1 MVHYYLSL
9 ATANV
14 NAMSQ
19 PNSTPDS
26 GPESAGISGF
36 NAQSQM
42 GLPEV
47 LQMCCLSRRSGQI
60 TFRSGE
66 SYGYIYIQHG
76 RVLHALCGNTEGE
89 EAIYS
94 MLVWPGGGFSLD
106 EGILPHKKTVEATWE
121 QILFEGAR
129 RADLGTLRSPKALG
143 PTITT
148 AEPMAIRMYD
158 SQPKLT
164 ITRPDLP
171 EITYNLDQ
179 EYTHVGRAQG
189 NEICLPYPSISNRH
203 CIFIHSGP
211 DIVLR
216 DLNSSNGTYV
226 NTEIISE
233 TVLRPG
239 DTVQCGVVVMKFEP
253 GVKRPK
259 LTVPEKPSATT
270 REPMGQLKTQA
281 DTGTI
286 YFQTSRLPDVPARS
300 RGDGKAR
307 DAKEDSAYVK
317 GESAISYDDLPKPEV
332 KKSSLLKVIIIVL
345 IALLPVVAGA
355 CYYFLVM
362 NHGGH

>member
-1 MVHYYLSL
+1 
-9 ATANV
+9 
-14 NAMSQ
+14 MSQ
-19 PNSTPDS
+19 PNSTPNPPPDS
-26 GPESAGISGF
+26 PGTSGF
-36 NAQSQM
+36 SAQSQM

-66 SYGYIYIQHG
+66 SYGFIYIQHG
-76 RVLHALCGNTEGE
+76 RVLHALCGTMEGE

-94 MLVWPGGGFSLD
+94 MLTWPGGGFSLD
-106 EGILPHKKTVEATWE
+106 EDILPHKKTVKATWE

-129 RADLGTLRSPKALG
+129 RADLGTNRPKPLG

-148 AEPMAIRMYD
+148 AEPMTIRMYD

-171 EITYNLDQ
+171 EATYNLDQ

-226 NTEIISE
+226 NGEIISE

-239 DTVQCGVVVMKFEP
+239 DNIQCGTVFIKFEP

-259 LTVPEKPSATT
+259 LTAPEMSART
-270 REPMGQLKTQA
+270 EPMGQLKTQA
-281 DTGTI
+281 TTGAL
-286 YFQTSRLPDVPARS
+286 YYQTLKLPNAPVRPKAE
-300 RGDGKAR
+300 GKSK
-307 DAKEDSAYVK
+307 DDSVYVK
-317 GESAISYDDLPKPEV
+317 GESAINYDDLAPPDV
-332 KKSSLLKVIIIVL
+332 KKSSHLGLIIGVVISLAITA
-345 IALLPVVAGA
+345 AL

-362 NHGGH
+362 PHGAH

>member
-14 NAMSQ
+14 NAMSL
-19 PNSTPDS
+19 PNSNPGPT
-26 GPESAGISGF
+26 PESAGMSGF

-66 SYGYIYIQHG
+66 SYGFIYIQHG
-76 RVLHALCGNTEGE
+76 RVLHALCGTTEGE

-94 MLVWPGGGFSLD
+94 MLTWPGGGFSLD
-106 EGILPHKKTVEATWE
+106 EDILPHKKTVEATWE
-121 QILFEGAR
+121 QLLFEGAR
-129 RADLGTLRSPKALG
+129 RADLGTNRPSKALG

-148 AEPMAIRMYD
+148 AEPMTIRMYD

-171 EITYNLDQ
+171 EATYNLEE

-211 DIVLR
+211 EIVLR

-226 NTEIISE
+226 NGEIISE
-233 TVLRPG
+233 VVLRPG
-239 DTVQCGVVVMKFEP
+239 DTVQCGTVFMKFEP

-259 LTVPEKPSATT
+259 LTTPSSTRAATT
-270 REPMGQLKTQA
+270 EPMGQLRTQA
-281 DTGTI
+281 STGAI
-286 YFQTSRLPDVPARS
+286 YFQTSKLPNAPLRPSA
-300 RGDGKAR
+300 GGK
-307 DAKEDSAYVK
+307 AKEDSVYVK
-317 GESAISYDDLPKPEV
+317 GESPISYEDLAQPEV
-332 KKSSLLKVIIIVL
+332 KKGGKLGLIIGAMLVVL
-345 IALLPVVAGA
+345 AIIGGA
-355 CYYFLVM
+355 CYYFLAM
-362 NHGGH
+362 HHGGH